1 MNKFITD
8 VERKQGLMAGLHHS
22 MDFTHEQRQWI
33 SPVLIE
39 ANQVLLLSRTEL
51 QAAMRAEIMK
61 NPALELDFDSPD
73 GDETRQCPICGEALR
88 NGWCS
93 MCNNRAQEISTRDS
107 YEEYPD
113 QWYQT
118 VSRRND
124 GEDDYD
130 PFTAVA
136 SDEDLR
142 RQWLSDASTMIP
154 ESQFRIAAFLIVHI
168 NERGLLDTTL
178 EETAL
183 ACECDEETALLV
195 LRAVQSVVPVGV
207 AARDYRESFLLQ
219 LRGLRESGMEI
230 PEPVEQIIAE
240 HLTDLAAGRFA
251 HIANTLGVATD
262 AIEEARAF
270 IRAHLTPHPLQNP
283 SARAGRKTSATGFL
297 TPDVVIRTDMDDEF
311 VAIVPESGSN
321 RLRINESYSAIASDR
336 GMLAGLSDQER
347 EHIRESVARARLFLH
362 GVRQRGA
369 MLQQVAQY
377 VVEEQEDFL
386 RYGVRELKPLTRA
399 AVAQALGVHESTVSR
414 ATANKYVLLPERRVI
429 PFSDFFTA
437 SLGVKDVIKEL
448 VDREDHPLTDDEIC
462 DKLKDLGIQIAR
474 RTVAKYRGEL
484 GLLPSTMR

>member
-1 MNKFITD
+1 
-8 VERKQGLMAGLHHS
+8 MAGLSHS
-22 MDFTHEQRQWI
+22 MDFSHDQRQWI

-61 NPALELDFDSPD
+61 NPALELDFDSPV
-73 GDETRQCPICGEALR
+73 GDETRQCPICGEALH
-88 NGWCS
+88 NGWCA
-93 MCNNRAQEISTRDS
+93 MCHSRPQEAPMRES
-107 YEEYPD
+107 YEEYAD
-113 QWYQT
+113 QWYT
-118 VSRRND
+118 ASPRRND
-124 GEDDYD
+124 GDDDAYD

-136 SDEDLR
+136 SEEDLR
-142 RQWLSDASTMIP
+142 RQWLADAGTMLP
-154 ESQFRIAAFLIVHI
+154 EDQIRIAAFLIVHI
-168 NERGLLDTTL
+168 NERGILDTTL
-178 EETAL
+178 AETAL
-183 ACECDEETALLV
+183 ACECDDEMALDV
-195 LRAVQSVVPVGV
+195 LQVVQSIVPVGV

-219 LRGLRESGMEI
+219 LRGLREGGMAI
-230 PEPVEQIIAE
+230 PETVEQIIAD
-240 HLTDLAAGRFA
+240 HLSDLAAGRFA
-251 HIANTLGVATD
+251 HIAGTLGVATELV
-262 AIEEARAF
+262 EEARAF
-270 IRAHLTPHPLQNP
+270 IRSHLTPHPLQSP
-283 SARAGRKTSATGFL
+283 STRAGRKTSATGFL
-297 TPDVVIRTDMDDEF
+297 TPDVLIREGADGEL
-311 VAIVPESGSN
+311 VALVPESGSN
-321 RLRINESYSAIASDR
+321 RLRINETYSAIASDR
-336 GMLAGLSDQER
+336 GMLAGLSEQER

-448 VDREDHPLTDDEIC
+448 VDREEHPLTDDEIC
-462 DKLKDLGIQIAR
+462 DKLKELGIQIAR

>member
-1 MNKFITD
+1 
-8 VERKQGLMAGLHHS
+8 MAGLRHS
-22 MDFTHEQRQWI
+22 MDFTHDQRQWI

-39 ANQVLLLSRTEL
+39 ANQVLLLSRAEL
-51 QAAMRAEIMK
+51 QAAMRAEIMR
-61 NPALELDFDSPD
+61 NPALELDFDAAN

-88 NGWCS
+88 GGWCPL
-93 MCNNRAQEISTRDS
+93 CQQRPQEQAARES
-107 YEEYPD
+107 YEEFPD
-113 QWYQT
+113 QWYT
-118 VSRRND
+118 ASPRRND
-124 GEDDYD
+124 GDDDAYD

-136 SDEDLR
+136 SEEDLR
-142 RQWLSDASTMIP
+142 RQWLADAATMLP
-154 ESQFRIAAFLIVHI
+154 EEHLRIAAFLIVHI
-168 NERGLLDTTL
+168 NERGILDTTL
-178 EETAL
+178 AETAL
-183 ACECDEETALLV
+183 ACECDDETALAV
-195 LRAVQSVVPVGV
+195 LHAVQSVVPVGV

-219 LRGLRESGMEI
+219 LHALREGETAI
-230 PEPVEQIIAE
+230 PEGVEQIVAE
-240 HLTDLAAGRFA
+240 HLSDLAAGRFA
-251 HIANTLGVATD
+251 HIAGALGVTTA
-262 AIEEARAF
+262 AVEEARSF
-270 IRAHLTPHPLQNP
+270 IRTHLTPHPLQNP
-283 SARAGRKTSATGFL
+283 QMRAGRKTSETGFL
-297 TPDVVIRTDMDDEF
+297 TPDVIIRPDMDDRF
-311 VAIVPESGSN
+311 IAVVPESGTN
-321 RLRINESYSAIASDR
+321 RLRINETYSVIASDR

-437 SLGVKDVIKEL
+437 SLGVKDVIKDL
-448 VDREDHPLTDDEIC
+448 VEHEAYPLTDDEIC
-462 DKLKDLGIQIAR
+462 DKLKELGIQIAR

>member
-1 MNKFITD
+1 
-8 VERKQGLMAGLHHS
+8 MAGLRHS

-61 NPALELDFDSPD
+61 NPALELDYDSAT
-73 GDETRQCPICGEALR
+73 GDETRQCPICGEALH
-88 NGWCS
+88 NGWCA
-93 MCNNRAQEISTRDS
+93 MCHSRPQETPTRES
-107 YEEYPD
+107 YEEYAD
-113 QWYQT
+113 QWYT
-118 VSRRND
+118 SSPRRND
-124 GEDDYD
+124 GDDDAYD
-130 PFTAVA
+130 PFSAVA
-136 SDEDLR
+136 SEEDLR
-142 RQWLSDASTMIP
+142 RQWLADAATMLP
-154 ESQFRIAAFLIVHI
+154 EAQIRTAAFLIVHI
-168 NERGLLDTTL
+168 NDRGILDTTL

-183 ACECDEETALLV
+183 ACECDEATALAV
-195 LRAVQSVVPVGV
+195 LQVVQGIVPVGV

-219 LRGLRESGMEI
+219 LRGLREGGMAI
-230 PEPVEQIIAE
+230 PETVEQIVAD
-240 HLTDLAAGRFA
+240 HLSDLAAGRFA
-251 HIANTLGVATD
+251 HIAGDLGVATEMV
-262 AIEEARAF
+262 EEARTF
-270 IRAHLTPHPLQNP
+270 IRSHLTPHPLQNP
-283 SARAGRKTSATGFL
+283 STRAGRKTSATGFL
-297 TPDVVIRTDMDDEF
+297 TPDVLIREGADGEL
-311 VAIVPESGSN
+311 VAVVPESGSN
-321 RLRINESYSAIASDR
+321 RLRINETYSTIASDR
-336 GMLAGLSDQER
+336 GMLAGMSEQER

-377 VVEEQEDFL
+377 VVAEQEDFL

-448 VDREDHPLTDDEIC
+448 VDREEYPLTDDEIC
-462 DKLKDLGIQIAR
+462 DKLKELGIQIAR

>member
-1 MNKFITD
+1 M
-8 VERKQGLMAGLHHS
+8 VGLRHS

-39 ANQVLLLSRTEL
+39 ANQVLLLSRAEL
-51 QAAMRAEIMK
+51 QAAMRAEIIR
-61 NPALELDFDSPD
+61 NPALELDFDSPT
-73 GDETRQCPICGEALR
+73 GDETRQCPICGEALY
-88 NGWCS
+88 NGWCA
-93 MCNNRAQEISTRDS
+93 MCHSRPQETAARES
-107 YEEYPD
+107 YEDFPD
-113 QWYQT
+113 QWYT
-118 VSRRND
+118 ASARRSD
-124 GEDDYD
+124 GDDDSYD

-136 SDEDLR
+136 SEEDLR
-142 RQWLSDASTMIP
+142 RQWLADAATMLSEDEI
-154 ESQFRIAAFLIVHI
+154 RVAAFVIVHI
-168 NERGLLDTTL
+168 NDRGILDTTL

-183 ACECDEETALLV
+183 ACECDGETALNV
-195 LRAVQSVVPVGV
+195 LQAVQSVVPVGV

-219 LRGLRESGMEI
+219 LRALREGGMTI
-230 PEPVEQIIAE
+230 PETVEQIIAE
-240 HLTDLAAGRFA
+240 HLSDLAAGRFA
-251 HIANTLGVATD
+251 HIANTLGATTETV
-262 AIEEARAF
+262 EEARAF
-270 IRAHLTPHPLQNP
+270 IRGHLTPHPLQNP
-283 SARAGRKTSATGFL
+283 TTRAGRKTSETGFL
-297 TPDVVIRTDMDDEF
+297 TPDVIIREDMDGEL
-311 VAIVPESGSN
+311 VAVVPESGSN
-321 RLRINESYSAIASDR
+321 RLRINESYSSIASDR
-336 GMLAGLSDQER
+336 GMLAGLSEQER

-429 PFSDFFTA
+429 PFSNFFTA

-448 VDREDHPLTDDEIC
+448 VDNEEYPLTDDEIC

>member
-1 MNKFITD
+1 
-8 VERKQGLMAGLHHS
+8 MAGLRHS
-22 MDFTHEQRQWI
+22 MDFSHEQRQWI

-39 ANQVLLLSRTEL
+39 ANQILLLSRTEL

-61 NPALELDFDSPD
+61 NPALELDFDSPN
-73 GDETRQCPICGEALR
+73 GDETRQCPICGEALH
-88 NGWCS
+88 NGWCA
-93 MCNNRAQEISTRDS
+93 MCHSRPQEAASRES
-107 YEEYPD
+107 YEEYAD
-113 QWYQT
+113 QWYT
-118 VSRRND
+118 ASPRRND
-124 GEDDYD
+124 GDDDAYD

-136 SDEDLR
+136 SEEDLR
-142 RQWLSDASTMIP
+142 RQWLGDAATMLP
-154 ESQFRIAAFLIVHI
+154 EAQIRIAAFLIVHI
-168 NERGLLDTTL
+168 NDRGILDTTL

-183 ACECDEETALLV
+183 ACECDEKTALDV
-195 LRAVQSVVPVGV
+195 LRVVQGIVPVGV

-219 LRGLRESGMEI
+219 LRDLRESGMAI
-230 PEPVEQIIAE
+230 PETVEQIIAE
-240 HLTDLAAGRFA
+240 HLSDLAAGRFA
-251 HIANTLGVATD
+251 HIANALGVTTEM
-262 AIEEARAF
+262 IEESRAF
-270 IRAHLTPHPLQNP
+270 IRSHLTPHPFQNP
-283 SARAGRKTSATGFL
+283 STRAGRKTSATSFL
-297 TPDVVIRTDMDDEF
+297 TPDVLIREGADGEL

-336 GMLAGLSDQER
+336 GTLAGLSEQER

-448 VDREDHPLTDDEIC
+448 VDREEYPLTDDEIC
-462 DKLKDLGIQIAR
+462 DKLKELGIQIAR

>member
-1 MNKFITD
+1 M
-8 VERKQGLMAGLHHS
+8 VGLRHS

-39 ANQVLLLSRTEL
+39 ANQVLLLSRAEL
-51 QAAMRAEIMK
+51 QAAMRAEIMR
-61 NPALELDFDSPD
+61 NPALELDFDSPT
-73 GDETRQCPICGEALR
+73 GDETRQCPICGEALH
-88 NGWCS
+88 NGWCA
-93 MCNNRAQEISTRDS
+93 MCHSRPQETAARES
-107 YEEYPD
+107 YEDFPD
-113 QWYQT
+113 QWYT
-118 VSRRND
+118 ASPRRES
-124 GEDDYD
+124 GDDDTYD

-136 SDEDLR
+136 AEEDVR
-142 RQWLSDASTMIP
+142 RQWLADAATMLP
-154 ESQFRIAAFLIVHI
+154 EDEIRVAAFLIVHI
-168 NERGLLDTTL
+168 NDRGILDTTL

-183 ACECDEETALLV
+183 ACECDDEIALNV

-219 LRGLRESGMEI
+219 LRALREGGRAI
-230 PEPVEQIIAE
+230 PETVEQIIAE
-240 HLTDLAAGRFA
+240 HLSDLAAGRFA
-251 HIANTLGVATD
+251 HIASTLGATTEMV
-262 AIEEARAF
+262 EEARAF
-270 IRAHLTPHPLQNP
+270 IRSHLTPHPLQNP
-283 SARAGRKTSATGFL
+283 TTRAGRKTSETGFL
-297 TPDVVIRTDMDDEF
+297 TPDVIIREDLDGEL
-311 VAIVPESGSN
+311 VAVVPESGSN
-321 RLRINESYSAIASDR
+321 RLRINESYSSIASDR
-336 GMLAGLSDQER
+336 GMLAGLSEQER

-429 PFSDFFTA
+429 PFSNFFTA

-448 VDREDHPLTDDEIC
+448 VDNEEYPLTDDEIC

>member
-1 MNKFITD
+1 M
-8 VERKQGLMAGLHHS
+8 VGLQHS

-51 QAAMRAEIMK
+51 QAAMRAEIMR
-61 NPALELDFDSPD
+61 NPALELDFDSPA
-73 GDETRQCPICGEALR
+73 GDETRQCPICGEALH
-88 NGWCS
+88 NGWCA
-93 MCNNRAQEISTRDS
+93 MCHSRPQETAARES
-107 YEEYPD
+107 YEDFPD
-113 QWYQT
+113 QWYT
-118 VSRRND
+118 ASPRRNEGD
-124 GEDDYD
+124 ADAYD

-136 SDEDLR
+136 SEEDLR
-142 RQWLSDASTMIP
+142 RQWLADAATMLP
-154 ESQFRIAAFLIVHI
+154 EDEIRIAAFLIVHI
-168 NERGLLDTTL
+168 NERGILDTTL
-178 EETAL
+178 AETAL
-183 ACECDEETALLV
+183 ACECDETTALTV
-195 LRAVQSVVPVGV
+195 LRAVQNVVPVGV
-207 AARDYRESFLLQ
+207 AARDYRECFLLQ
-219 LRGLRESGMEI
+219 LRALREGGMEI
-230 PEPVEQIIAE
+230 PETVEQIIAE
-240 HLTDLAAGRFA
+240 HLSDLAAGRFA
-251 HIANTLGVATD
+251 HIAGTLGATTEMVED
-262 AIEEARAF
+262 ARAF

-283 SARAGRKTSATGFL
+283 SARAGRKTSETGFL
-297 TPDVVIRTDMDDEF
+297 TPDVIIREDLDGEF
-311 VAIVPESGSN
+311 LAVVPESGAN
-321 RLRINESYSAIASDR
+321 RLRINESYSSIASDR
-336 GMLAGLSDQER
+336 GMLAGLSEHER
-347 EHIRESVARARLFLH
+347 EHIRDSVARARLFLH

-448 VDREDHPLTDDEIC
+448 VDHEDYPLTDDEIC

>member
-1 MNKFITD
+1 
-8 VERKQGLMAGLHHS
+8 MAGLSHS
-22 MDFTHEQRQWI
+22 MDFSHDQRQWI

-61 NPALELDFDSPD
+61 NPALELDFDSPV
-73 GDETRQCPICGEALR
+73 GDETRQCPICGEALH
-88 NGWCS
+88 NGWCA
-93 MCNNRAQEISTRDS
+93 MCHSRPQEAPMRES
-107 YEEYPD
+107 YEEYAD
-113 QWYQT
+113 QWYT
-118 VSRRND
+118 ASPRRND
-124 GEDDYD
+124 GDDDAYD

-136 SDEDLR
+136 SEEDLR
-142 RQWLSDASTMIP
+142 RQWLADAGTMLP
-154 ESQFRIAAFLIVHI
+154 EDHIRIAAFLIVHI
-168 NERGLLDTTL
+168 NERGILDTTL
-178 EETAL
+178 AETAL
-183 ACECDEETALLV
+183 ACECDEEMALDV
-195 LRAVQSVVPVGV
+195 LQVVQSIVPVGV

-219 LRGLRESGMEI
+219 LRGLREGGMAI
-230 PEPVEQIIAE
+230 PETVEQIIAD
-240 HLTDLAAGRFA
+240 HLSDLAAGRFA
-251 HIANTLGVATD
+251 HIAGTLGVATELV
-262 AIEEARAF
+262 EEARAF
-270 IRAHLTPHPLQNP
+270 IRSHLTPHPLQSP
-283 SARAGRKTSATGFL
+283 STRAGRKTSATGFL
-297 TPDVVIRTDMDDEF
+297 TPDVLIREGADGEL
-311 VAIVPESGSN
+311 VALVPESGSN
-321 RLRINESYSAIASDR
+321 RLRINETYSAIASDR
-336 GMLAGLSDQER
+336 GMLAGLSEQER

-448 VDREDHPLTDDEIC
+448 VDREEHPLTDDEIC
-462 DKLKDLGIQIAR
+462 DKLKELGIQIAR

>member
-1 MNKFITD
+1 
-8 VERKQGLMAGLHHS
+8 MAGLSHS
-22 MDFTHEQRQWI
+22 MDFSHDQRQWI

-61 NPALELDFDSPD
+61 NPALELDFDSPV
-73 GDETRQCPICGEALR
+73 GDETRQCPICGEALH
-88 NGWCS
+88 NGWCA
-93 MCNNRAQEISTRDS
+93 MCHNRPQEAPMRES
-107 YEEYPD
+107 YEEYAD
-113 QWYQT
+113 QWYT
-118 VSRRND
+118 ASPRRND
-124 GEDDYD
+124 GDDDTYD

-136 SDEDLR
+136 SEEDLR
-142 RQWLSDASTMIP
+142 RQWLADAGTMLP
-154 ESQFRIAAFLIVHI
+154 EDQIRIAAFLIVHI
-168 NERGLLDTTL
+168 NERGILDTTL
-178 EETAL
+178 AETAL
-183 ACECDEETALLV
+183 ACECDDEMALDV
-195 LRAVQSVVPVGV
+195 LQVVQSIVPVGV

-219 LRGLRESGMEI
+219 LRGLREGGMAI
-230 PEPVEQIIAE
+230 PETVEQIIAD
-240 HLTDLAAGRFA
+240 HLSDLAAGRFA
-251 HIANTLGVATD
+251 HIAGTLGVATELV
-262 AIEEARAF
+262 EEARAF
-270 IRAHLTPHPLQNP
+270 IRSHLTPHPLQSP
-283 SARAGRKTSATGFL
+283 STRAGRKTSATGFL
-297 TPDVVIRTDMDDEF
+297 TPDVLIREGADGEL
-311 VAIVPESGSN
+311 VALVPESGSN
-321 RLRINESYSAIASDR
+321 RLRINETYSAIASDR
-336 GMLAGLSDQER
+336 GMLAGLSEQER

-448 VDREDHPLTDDEIC
+448 VDREEHPLTDDEIC
-462 DKLKDLGIQIAR
+462 DKLKELGIQIAR